1 MDAETKS
8 IVCLESLVLID
19 FIRKQNKRKS
29 FFFQLGNTGVGF
41 AVPVMVHYK
50 IYSASLPVL
59 QQFWDN
65 IFSDFFI
72 LNHHVAINYTGIRSK
87 NILKKKRKSISLPDL
102 IIAATALHYD
112 HPLVTL
118 DTKDFI
124 HINGQQLIHPII

>member
-8 IVCLESLVLID
+8 IVCLDSSVLID

-50 IYSASLPVL
+50 IYSAFLPVL

-65 IFSDFFI
+65 IFSDYFI
-72 LNHHVAINYTGIRSK
+72 LNHHVAIIYTVIRIK
-87 NILKKKRKSISLPDL
+87 NSFKKKEKVFHCL
-102 IIAATALHYD
+102 I
-112 HPLVTL
+112 
-118 DTKDFI
+118 
-124 HINGQQLIHPII
+124 